1 MLIGFV
7 ALSFCVAPLHFCFLA
22 GRMGVVAFDKA
33 LNLFAVV
40 YVVAQVVAGVVAA
53 RKILASQ
60 SLSFFMS
67 ELR

>member
-1 MLIGFV
+1 
-7 ALSFCVAPLHFCFLA
+7 
-22 GRMGVVAFDKA
+22 MGVVAFDKA